1 MRDTTE
7 SLHAAAG
14 HTHPESEV
22 DARGCMHSGNRG
34 PTGEGDWDERYSEA
48 DQMWSGE
55 PNASVV
61 SAVRKLEPGT
71 ALDVGCGEGADAIW
85 LAGLGWQVTAI
96 DVSEVALRR
105 ARAAADQAEIKVEWL
120 HAGLLEAPLPPGGF
134 DLVSAQYPALLR
146 TATHDAEHTL
156 LSAVAPHGH
165 LLIVHHAHV
174 DAEEARSQGF
184 DPSDYV
190 FPSDVASVLDD
201 DWEVILDERRPRH
214 VATGAGAGHSHDV
227 ILYVQRRR

>member
-1 MRDTTE
+1 M
-7 SLHAAAG
+7 AAD
-14 HTHPESEV
+14 HTRPDSEV
-22 DARGCMHSGNRG
+22 DAGGRIHSGTREPKSENNF
-34 PTGEGDWDERYSEA
+34 DWDERYLES
-48 DQMWSGE
+48 DQIWSGE

-61 SAVRKLEPGT
+61 SAVRGLEPGT

-85 LAGLGWQVTAI
+85 LAGLGWRVTAI

-105 ARAAADQAEIKVEWL
+105 ARAAADQGDVEVEWL

-146 TATHDAEHTL
+146 TATHDAERSL

-165 LLIVHHAHV
+165 LLVVHHADV
-174 DAEEARSQGF
+174 DVDEARAHGF
-184 DPSDYV
+184 NADDYV
-190 FPSDVASVLDD
+190 FPADVASVLDD
-201 DWEVILDERRPRH
+201 SWEVVLDERRPRH

-227 ILYVQRRR
+227 VLHVHRKSCE